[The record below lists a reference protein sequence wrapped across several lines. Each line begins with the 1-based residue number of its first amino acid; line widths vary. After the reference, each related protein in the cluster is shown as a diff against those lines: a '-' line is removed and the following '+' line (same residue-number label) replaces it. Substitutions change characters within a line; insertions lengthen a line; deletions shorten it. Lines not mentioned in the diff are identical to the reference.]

1 MDIDDFRYMW
11 RGKAIRSLSKEQSA
25 WLAPIDHRKEPRER
39 ALLLLHGFSSS
50 PAVYRELMP
59 TFSRLYDAVLCPA
72 LPGHATHLAA
82 FAKVEAH
89 EWVHA
94 AEEACEALIK
104 DYPKVDVM
112 GLSLGGLLAC
122 HLANRFS
129 LHHLYLLA
137 PALSLQ
143 LNIPL
148 AITLA
153 KLLRTLGFK
162 TLRNRAG
169 NLRTNRAAEIAYRHL
184 PIATIIEIL
193 TLIKEF
199 KFSPPKCP
207 VDVFLGAYDEVVDS
221 HEVEKYFDK
230 LSNVDIHWLQNSAHI
245 LPLDG
250 DIDRII
256 ARLKQNSKKENPI
269 LSQENAS

>member
-1 MDIDDFRYMW
+1 MNIDDFRYMW
-11 RGKAIRSLSKEQSA
+11 RGKAIRALSKEQLE
-25 WLAPIDHRKEPRER
+25 WLSPIDWHEEHHER

-50 PAVYRELMP
+50 PAVYRELIP
-59 TFSRLYDAVLCPA
+59 TLSRLYDAVVCPA
-72 LPGHATHLAA
+72 LPGHATHIAA
-82 FAKVEAH
+82 FAKVQAH
-89 EWVHA
+89 EWVSA
-94 AEEACEALIK
+94 AEDSCENLTK
-104 DYPKVDVM
+104 HYKQVDVM

-122 HLANRFS
+122 HLANSFS

-137 PALSLQ
+137 PALSLR
-143 LNIPL
+143 LNLPL
-148 AITLA
+148 AIALA
-153 KLLRTLGFK
+153 KLLRSLGFK
-162 TLRNRAG
+162 HLRNRAG

-199 KFSPPKCP
+199 KFSPPTCP

-221 HEVEKYFDK
+221 HKIEDYFNK
-230 LSNVDIHWLQNSAHI
+230 LPNVDIHWLQNSAHI

-256 ARLKQNSKKENPI
+256 ACLKQNWEQEKKT
-269 LSQENAS
+269 